1 MNSFLFL
8 FAILFQ
14 ISFLAEAS
22 RFAVVRGCFAG
33 DGVAQLAAF
42 TGGGK
47 TRARWTVLV
56 TAAAHEIVPNW
67 SWPGGVDCD
76 CPQVS
81 TFFETVI
88 V

>member
-42 TGGGK
+42 TGGERLGLGGLY
-47 TRARWTVLV
+47 WSLV
-56 TAAAHEIVPNW
+56 R
-67 SWPGGVDCD
+67 D
-76 CPQVS
+76 
-81 TFFETVI
+81 
-88 V
+88 